1 MKVLIAIAFVAILGA
16 LGYAG
21 VAMVRGRHEQGQGQQ
36 RKKDMARALA
46 VRVALSVALF
56 LCILLAYKLG
66 WIQPTGVPAGR

>member
-1 MKVLIAIAFVAILGA
+1 MKVFIAIAFVAILGA
-16 LGYAG
+16 LAYAG
-21 VAMVRGRHEQGQGQQ
+21 VAMVRGREGEGRQK
-36 RKKDMARALA
+36 KKDMARALA

>member
-1 MKVLIAIAFVAILGA
+1 MKVFIAIAFVAILGA
-16 LGYAG
+16 LAYAG
-21 VAMVRGRHEQGQGQQ
+21 VAMVRGRQTEGQQ

-46 VRVALSVALF
+46 VRVAVSVALF